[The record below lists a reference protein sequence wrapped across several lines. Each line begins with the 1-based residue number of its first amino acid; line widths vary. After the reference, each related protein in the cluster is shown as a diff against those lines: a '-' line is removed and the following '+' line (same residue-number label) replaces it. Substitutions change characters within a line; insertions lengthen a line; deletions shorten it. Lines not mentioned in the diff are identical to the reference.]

1 MGLIT
6 DYFMAESDEDAA
18 QTIDW
23 IGGPEVPV
31 DGSEAYPVVSL
42 PGIEPLVM
50 LGTVE
55 TLLTGRTFDDV
66 LADPSGHEVAARDGG
81 ERLVWALTETL
92 QTALAEA
99 DESGLEAIAGPW
111 SESEEFWGQGDPV
124 QAAEMLIELA
134 ALVRAGRAAGRSL
147 YCWVCV

>member
-18 QTIDW
+18 RTIDW
-23 IGGPEVPV
+23 IGGPEVPA
-31 DGSEAYPVVSL
+31 DGTEAYPVASL

-50 LGTVE
+50 LGTVD
-55 TLLTGRTFDDV
+55 TLLTGRTFDEV
-66 LADPSGHEVAARDGG
+66 LADPSGHEVASRDGG
-81 ERLVWALTETL
+81 ERLVWALTEAL

-111 SESEEFWGQGDPV
+111 SESEEFSGQGDPV

-134 ALVRAGRAAGRSL
+134 ALVRVGRAAGRSL